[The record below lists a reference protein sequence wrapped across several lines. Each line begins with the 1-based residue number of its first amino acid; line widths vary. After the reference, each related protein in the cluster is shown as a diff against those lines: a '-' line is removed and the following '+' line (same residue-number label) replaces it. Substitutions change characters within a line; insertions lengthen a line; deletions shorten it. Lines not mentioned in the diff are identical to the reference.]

1 MVSSTFKVIGYL
13 FVACLMVQAQNPA
26 QKTNS
31 SSISGKVTV
40 KGNGVAGISV
50 GVRSTQ
56 SDSARVTVIVTT
68 DQQGNYRVPNV
79 APGQYQVLPAAPQFL
94 LRGEAPVKTV
104 IVNEGENLENVDFAL
119 VRGGVI
125 SGKVTDA
132 DGRPV
137 IEVPVELFSVGG
149 TAEKPLI
156 LMNVHADP
164 TDDRGVYR
172 IYGLRPGK
180 YRVAAGSSE
189 DLMFY
194 GRSPR
199 TVYGQTFHPSATEE
213 SEATLIEVTEGSE
226 ATNVDINLRRTLN
239 FFTIYARVVDA
250 ETGKPIANA
259 AYGLQRF
266 LENGSS
272 ATTGF
277 AANKEGEIKLESVPP
292 GKYAFFLDQS
302 RVDALYAEPVPFE
315 VVDQDVKDLVIKASA
330 GLTLAGVVVV
340 EGVDGKPAARKHDL
354 AVSARIENKHR
365 RMDGSLPNAMVKAD
379 GSFTVFGLRPGVVEF
394 SVWGRRQ
401 GPMVS
406 YDITQIERD
415 GIVQLNVEIKPGEQI
430 RGLRLVVRA
439 RTGTVRGVIKYE
451 NGQIQSSRVYGI
463 LKKVGETAG
472 VEVRPDDHGR
482 FMSEPLAAGVYE
494 LNFFAHPLNGR
505 PVSAKQQ
512 VVVADNQAT
521 EVTVTLDLK
530 SGSGQARP

>member
-26 QKTNS
+26 QKTNT

-56 SDSARVTVIVTT
+56 SDSQRVTVLVTT
-68 DQQGNYRVPNV
+68 DQQGNYRIPNIS
-79 APGQYQVLPAAPQFL
+79 PGQYQILPAAPQFL
-94 LRGEAPVKTV
+94 LRGEAPAKTV

-125 SGKVTDA
+125 TGKVTDA

-137 IEVPVELFSVGG
+137 IEEPVELFSVGG

-156 LMNVHADP
+156 LMNVYSDP

-172 IYGLRPGK
+172 IYGLRAGK

-189 DLMFY
+189 DRMFL
-194 GRSPR
+194 GRSAR
-199 TVYGQTFHPSATEE
+199 AVYGQTFHPSTTEE

-226 ATNVDINLRRTLN
+226 ATNVDITLRHALD
-239 FFTIYARVVDA
+239 FFTVYARVVDA
-250 ETGKPIANA
+250 ETGKPIGNA

-266 LENGSS
+266 RENGSS

-277 AANKEGEIKLESVPP
+277 AANKEGDIKLESVTA
-292 GKYAFFLDQS
+292 GKYALFLDQS
-302 RVDALYAEPVPFE
+302 RPDAMYAEPVRFE

-330 GLTLAGVVVV
+330 GLSLSGVVVV
-340 EGVDGKPAARKHDL
+340 EGVDGKPAARSHAL
-354 AVSARIENKHR
+354 AVSARIENKYR
-365 RMDGSLPNAMVKAD
+365 RMDGSLPNAMVNAD
-379 GSFTVFGLRPGVVEF
+379 GSFKVHGLRPGVVEF

-415 GIVQLNVEIKPGEQI
+415 GVVQLNVEIKPGEQI
-430 RGLRLVVRA
+430 KGLRLVVKP
-439 RTGTVRGVIKYE
+439 RTGTVRGVVKYE
-451 NGQIQSSRVYGI
+451 NGQIQSSRVHGI
-463 LKKVGETAG
+463 LKKVGETSG
-472 VEVRPDDHGR
+472 VEVRPDDRGR

-494 LNFFAHPLNGR
+494 LNFFAYPLNAR
-505 PVSAKQQ
+505 AVSTKQQ

-521 EVTVTLDLK
+521 EVVVTLDLK
-530 SGSGQARP
+530 AGSGQGRP